1 MKNKILLTLVF
12 FFLNF
17 FSIGL
22 SNAQDQFNF
31 NISEIEI
38 LENGNKII
46 GSKRG
51 DVSTGD
57 GLVIE
62 ADNFIYKKIE
72 NILNANGNVI
82 IKDTINNYKINS
94 NNITYEKNSEKIFSK
109 GETKSEI
116 GSRFILDSTDVVF
129 FRDKNILSSN
139 KDTSILDND
148 EQTLVKLKKF
158 NFSIDEEL
166 LKGEKILVNLDYNL
180 PQNDKFFFNS
190 GIFDFKKKSFIAKDI
205 QINLAKNIFNNIKND
220 PRLKGVSAQS
230 VNNITTV
237 KKGVF
242 TSCADDTDCPPW
254 VITASQIKHD
264 KNKKQ
269 LIYDDAL
276 LKIYNVPVLYFPK
289 FFHPDPTVKRQ
300 SGFLK
305 PSLNNSNVLG
315 SSLNLPYYHVIS
327 QNKDFTFRPTIFDSD
342 IKMFQ
347 NEFRVENKNSSA
359 ILDFAYVDGYQSS
372 LSNKKNSLSH
382 IFAKFDLN
390 LAWENFNQSDL
401 IVSIK
406 KVSNDTYL
414 KIFDGNIFKNNTTPT
429 DYDVLNSEAKLIVNN
444 KDFNFISGFQS
455 FEDLNKISSDRF
467 QFILP
472 YYNFDKQLFSN
483 FEKGSINFS
492 SSGSNDLNN
501 TNNLRTK
508 IINDLNF
515 QSLDIITD
523 YGFMNEYNIYLKNL
537 NTIGKNDSLYKS
549 SPQMEVMSIFE
560 LNTSL
565 PMINQTERNINYLT
579 PKASIRFNPGD
590 MKDYTSSDRSI
601 NVDGIFDINR
611 LAIDDSFEEGKSL
624 TLGVE
629 YKKTKLDD
637 INKFFEA
644 KIATV
649 YRDKKEEFIPKSS
662 GINGKDTNFFGSIS
676 NNLSDTLNISYN
688 FILDNDLNTLEYNS
702 LNTSINYKNLNTSFN
717 FIEEDGAIGDTNTI
731 ENKTSIK
738 FNNENYLTFNTRRN
752 RKINLTE
759 YYNLIYE
766 YKNDCLIAGIKYNK
780 SYYEDRDLKPS
791 ENFLFSITLTPLT
804 SFEQKVDQW

>member
-1 MKNKILLTLVF
+1 MKNKILLTLIF

-22 SNAQDQFNF
+22 SNAQDQFDF

-51 DVSTGD
+51 EVSTGD
-57 GLVIE
+57 GFVIE

-82 IKDTINNYKINS
+82 IKDMINNYSIYS
-94 NNITYEKNSEKIFSK
+94 NNITYEKISEKIFSK

-116 GSRFILDSTDVVF
+116 GSRYILNSTDVVF
-129 FRDKNILSSN
+129 FRDKKILSSN

-148 EQTLVKLKKF
+148 EQTHVKLKKF
-158 NFSIDEEL
+158 SFSIDEEL

-180 PQNDKFFFNS
+180 PQNDKLFFNS
-190 GIFDFKKKSFIAKDI
+190 GIFDFKKKSFVAKDI

-220 PRLKGVSAQS
+220 PRLKGVSAQNE
-230 VNNITTV
+230 NNITTV

-242 TSCADDTDCPPW
+242 TSCDDDTDCPPW

-269 LIYDDAL
+269 LIYDNAL

-347 NEFRVENKNSSA
+347 NEFRVENMNSSA
-359 ILDFAYVDGYQSS
+359 IVDFAYVDEYQSS

-382 IFAKFDLN
+382 IFAKFDVN
-390 LAWENFNQSDL
+390 LAWENFSQSDL
-401 IVSIK
+401 LVSLK

-414 KIFDGNIFKNNTTPT
+414 KIFDGNIFKNSTTPT

-444 KDFNFISGFQS
+444 KNFNFVTGFQS
-455 FEDLNKISSDRF
+455 FEDLKLSSSDRF

-483 FEKGSINFS
+483 FENGSISFG

-515 QSLDIITD
+515 QSFDIVTD
-523 YGFMNEYNIYLKNL
+523 FGFKNEYNIYLKNL

-565 PMINQTERNINYLT
+565 PMINQTEKNINYLT

-601 NVDGIFDINR
+601 NVDSIFDINR
-611 LAIDDSFEEGKSL
+611 LALDDSFEEGKSL

-629 YKKTKLDD
+629 YKKTKLND

-649 YRDKKEEFIPKSS
+649 YREKNEKFIPQSS
-662 GINGKDTNFFGSIS
+662 GINGKDSNIFGSIS
-676 NNLSDTLNISYN
+676 NNFSDALNISYN

-717 FIEEDGAIGDTNTI
+717 FIEKDGVIGDTNTI
-731 ENKTSIK
+731 ENKTYIK
-738 FNNENYLTFNTRRN
+738 FNDENYLTFNTRRN

-791 ENFLFSITLTPLT
+791 ENLLFSITLTPLT
-804 SFEQKVDQW
+804 SFEQKVDQ

>member
-1 MKNKILLTLVF
+1 MKNKILLILILF
-12 FFLNF
+12 CINF

-22 SNAQDQFNF
+22 SHSQDQFNF
-31 NISEIEI
+31 DISEIEI

-51 DVSTGD
+51 KVSTID
-57 GLVIE
+57 GFVIE

-72 NILNANGNVI
+72 NILNANGNVVVR
-82 IKDTINNYKINS
+82 DSINNYKIYS

-109 GETKSEI
+109 GKTKSEI
-116 GSRFILDSTDVVF
+116 SSRFILDSSDVIF
-129 FRDKNILSSN
+129 FRDKKILSSS
-139 KDTSILDND
+139 KHTSILDND
-148 EQTLVKLKKF
+148 EQTHIKLKKF
-158 NFSIDEEL
+158 SFSFDEEL

-180 PQNDKFFFNS
+180 PQNDKLFFNS
-190 GIFDFKKKSFIAKDI
+190 GIFDFKKKSFVAKDI
-205 QINLAKNIFNNIKND
+205 QINLAKNIFNNVKND

-230 VNNITTV
+230 ENNITTV

-242 TSCADDTDCPPW
+242 TSCSDDTDCPPW
-254 VITASQIKHD
+254 IITASEIKHD

-305 PSLNNSNVLG
+305 PSLNNSNILG
-315 SSLNLPYYHVIS
+315 SSINLPYYHVIS

-347 NEFRVENKNSSA
+347 NEFRLANKNSSA
-359 ILDFAYVDGYQSS
+359 IVDFAYVDGYQSS

-382 IFAKFDLN
+382 LFARFDLN

-401 IVSIK
+401 FVSLK

-444 KDFNFISGFQS
+444 YDFNFITGFQS
-455 FEDLNKISSDRF
+455 FEDLNKPSSDRF

-483 FEKGSINFS
+483 FKNGSINFS

-508 IINDLNF
+508 VINDLNF
-515 QSLDIITD
+515 QSLDIINK

-565 PMINQTERNINYLT
+565 PMINQTERNVNYLT

-629 YKKTKLDD
+629 YKKTKLND

-644 KIATV
+644 KVATV
-649 YRDKKEEFIPKSS
+649 YRDKNEKFIPQSS
-662 GINGKDTNFFGSIS
+662 GIGGRDSNIFGSIS

-688 FILDNDLNTLEYNS
+688 FILDNDLNTLKYNS

-738 FNNENYLTFNTRRN
+738 FNDRNYLTFNTRRN
-752 RKINLTE
+752 RKIDLTE

-766 YKNDCLIAGIKYNK
+766 YKNDCLIAGIKYDK

-791 ENFLFSITLTPLT
+791 ENLLFSITLTPLT
-804 SFEQKVDQW
+804 SFEQKIDQ

>member
-1 MKNKILLTLVF
+1 MKNKILLTLVY

-94 NNITYEKNSEKIFSK
+94 NNITYEKNNEKIFSK

-116 GSRFILDSTDVVF
+116 GSRFILDSTDIIF
-129 FRDKNILSSN
+129 FRDKKILSSN

-148 EQTLVKLKKF
+148 EQTYVKLKKF
-158 NFSIDEEL
+158 SFSIDEEL

-180 PQNDKFFFNS
+180 PQNNKLFFNN
-190 GIFDFKKKSFIAKDI
+190 GIFDFKKKSFVAKDI

-220 PRLKGVSAQS
+220 PRLIGVSAQS
-230 VNNITTV
+230 ENNITTI

-300 SGFLK
+300 SGFLM

-444 KDFNFISGFQS
+444 KNFNFISGFQS
-455 FEDLNKISSDRF
+455 FEDLNKTSSDRF

-483 FEKGSINFS
+483 FENGSINFS
-492 SSGSNDLNN
+492 SNGSNDLNN

-508 IINDLNF
+508 IINDINF

-537 NTIGKNDSLYKS
+537 NTIGKNDGLYKS
-549 SPQMEVMSIFE
+549 SPQMEVMGIFE

-565 PMINQTERNINYLT
+565 PMINQTEGNINYLT

-662 GINGKDTNFFGSIS
+662 GINSKDPNIFGSIS
-676 NNLSDTLNISYN
+676 NNLTDTLNISYN
-688 FILDNDLNTLEYNS
+688 FILDNDFNTLEYNS

-717 FIEEDGAIGDTNTI
+717 FIEENGAIGDTNTI

-791 ENFLFSITLTPLT
+791 ENFLFSLTLIPLT
-804 SFEQKVDQW
+804 SFEQKIDQW

>member
-1 MKNKILLTLVF
+1 MKNKILLTLIF
-12 FFLNF
+12 FYLSF

-31 NISEIEI
+31 NVSEIEI

-51 DVSTGD
+51 EISTND
-57 GLVIE
+57 GFIIE
-62 ADNFIYKKIE
+62 ADNFIYKKNE
-72 NILNANGNVI
+72 NILNASGNVI
-82 IKDTINNYKINS
+82 IEDTANNYKIYS

-109 GETKSEI
+109 GETTSEI
-116 GSRFILDSTDVVF
+116 SSRFILDSSDVVF
-129 FRDKNILSSN
+129 FKDKKIISSN
-139 KDTSILDND
+139 KDTSILDSD
-148 EQTLVKLKKF
+148 EQTHVKLKKF
-158 NFSIDEEL
+158 SFSIDENL

-180 PQNDKFFFNS
+180 PQNDKLFFNN
-190 GIFDFKKKSFIAKDI
+190 GIFNFKKKSFVAKDV
-205 QINLAKNIFNNIKND
+205 QINLKKNIFDNIKND

-230 VNNITTV
+230 ENNITTV

-242 TSCADDTDCPPW
+242 TSCDDDNDCPPW
-254 VITASQIKHD
+254 VITASEIKHD

-269 LIYDDAL
+269 LIYDNAL
-276 LKIYNVPVLYFPK
+276 LKIYNVPILYFPK

-305 PSLNNSNVLG
+305 PSLNNSNILG

-347 NEFRVENKNSSA
+347 NEFRVENINSSA
-359 ILDFAYVDGYQSS
+359 IVDFAYIDGYQSS

-382 IFAKFDLN
+382 IFAKFDVN
-390 LAWENFNQSDL
+390 LAWENFNKSDL
-401 IVSIK
+401 FVSLK

-414 KIFDGNIFKNNTTPT
+414 KIFDGNIFKNNTTPK
-429 DYDVLNSEAKLIVNN
+429 DYDVLNSEVKLILNN
-444 KDFNFISGFQS
+444 NNYNFVTGFKS
-455 FEDLNKISSDRF
+455 FEDLKLSSSDRF

-483 FEKGSINFS
+483 FENGSVNFS

-515 QSLDIITD
+515 QSLDIISN
-523 YGFMNEYNIYLKNL
+523 YGFKNKYNIYLKNL
-537 NTIGKNDSLYKS
+537 NTIGKNDNLYKS
-549 SPQMEVMSIFE
+549 SPQMEVMSIIE

-565 PMINQTERNINYLT
+565 PMIKQTERNINYIT

-590 MKDYTSSDRSI
+590 MKDYNSSDRSI
-601 NVDGIFDINR
+601 NIDGIFDINR

-624 TLGVE
+624 TLGFE
-629 YKKTKLDD
+629 YKKTKLDN

-644 KIATV
+644 KIASV
-649 YRDKKEEFIPKSS
+649 YRDKNEKFIPKSS
-662 GINGKDTNFFGSIS
+662 GIDGKDPNIFGSIS
-676 NNLSDTLNISYN
+676 NNFSDNLNISYN

-702 LNTSINYKNLNTSFN
+702 LNTSINFKNLNTSFN

-752 RKINLTE
+752 RKIDLTE

-804 SFEQKVDQW
+804 SFEQKIDQ

>member
-1 MKNKILLTLVF
+1 MKNKILLALIF
-12 FFLNF
+12 FSINF

-22 SNAQDQFNF
+22 SHSQEQFNF
-31 NISEIEI
+31 DISEIEI

-51 DVSTGD
+51 EVSTVD
-57 GLVIE
+57 GFVIE

-72 NILNANGNVI
+72 NILNANGNVVV
-82 IKDTINNYKINS
+82 KDSVNNYKIYS
-94 NNITYEKNSEKIFSK
+94 NNITYKKNSEKIFSK
-109 GETKSEI
+109 GKTKSEI
-116 GSRFILDSTDVVF
+116 GSRFILDSSDVAF
-129 FRDKNILSSN
+129 FRDKKILSSS
-139 KDTSILDND
+139 KHTSILDND
-148 EQTLVKLKKF
+148 EQTHIKLKKF
-158 NFSIDEEL
+158 SFSFDEEL

-180 PQNDKFFFNS
+180 PQNDKLFFNS
-190 GIFDFKKKSFIAKDI
+190 GIFDFKNKSFVAKDI

-220 PRLKGVSAQS
+220 PRLNGVSAQS
-230 VNNITTV
+230 ENNITTV

-242 TSCADDTDCPPW
+242 TSCDDDADCPPW
-254 VITASQIKHD
+254 VITASEIKHD

-289 FFHPDPTVKRQ
+289 FFHPDPTVERQ

-315 SSLNLPYYHVIS
+315 SSINLPYYHVIS
-327 QNKDFTFRPTIFDSD
+327 QNKDFTFRPTIFDSEV
-342 IKMFQ
+342 KMFQ
-347 NEFRVENKNSSA
+347 NEFRVENMNSSA
-359 ILDFAYVDGYQSS
+359 VVDFAYVDGYQSS

-401 IVSIK
+401 FVSLK

-414 KIFDGNIFKNNTTPT
+414 KIFDGNIFKNKTTPT

-444 KDFNFISGFQS
+444 YDFNFITGFQS
-455 FEDLNKISSDRF
+455 FEDLNQPSSDRF

-483 FEKGSINFS
+483 FENGSINFS

-508 IINDLNF
+508 IINDLSF

-565 PMINQTERNINYLT
+565 PMINQTGRNVNYFT

-624 TLGVE
+624 TLGFE
-629 YKKTKLDD
+629 YKKTKLNE

-649 YRDKKEEFIPKSS
+649 YRDKNEKFIPISS
-662 GINGKDTNFFGSIS
+662 GISGKDQNIFGSIS

-738 FNNENYLTFNTRRN
+738 FNDENYLTFNARRN

-766 YKNDCLIAGIKYNK
+766 YKNDCLIAGIKYDK

-791 ENFLFSITLTPLT
+791 ENLLFSITLTPLT
-804 SFEQKVDQW
+804 SFEQKIDQ

>member
-1 MKNKILLTLVF
+1 MKNKILFILIF
-12 FFLNF
+12 FCLNF
-17 FSIGL
+17 FPLGL

-38 LENGNKII
+38 LENGNKIV

-51 DVSTGD
+51 EVSTGD

-62 ADNFIYKKIE
+62 ADNFIYKKNE

-82 IKDTINNYKINS
+82 IKDTFNNYNIYS
-94 NNITYEKNSEKIFSK
+94 NNVTYEKKTEKIISK
-109 GETKSEI
+109 GETKGEI
-116 GSRFILDSTDVVF
+116 SSRFILDSIDVIF
-129 FRDKNILSSN
+129 FRDKKILSSDN
-139 KDTSILDND
+139 NTSILDKN
-148 EQTLVKLKKF
+148 EQTYVQLKKF

-166 LKGEKILVNLDYNL
+166 LKGEEVLVNLDYNL
-180 PQNDKFFFNS
+180 PQNDKLFFSS
-190 GIFDFKKKSFIAKDI
+190 GIFDFKKKSFVAKDVKI
-205 QINLAKNIFNNIKND
+205 SLKKNIFDNIKND

-230 VNNITTV
+230 ENNITTV

-254 VITASQIKHD
+254 VITAGEIKHD

-315 SSLNLPYYHVIS
+315 SSFNLPYYHVIS

-347 NEFRVENKNSSA
+347 NEFRLANKNSSA
-359 ILDFAYVDGYQSS
+359 IVDFAYVDGYQSS

-401 IVSIK
+401 FVSLK

-414 KIFDGNIFKNNTTPT
+414 KIFDGNIFKNDTTPS
-429 DYDVLNSEAKLIVNN
+429 DYDVLNSEAKLIINN
-444 KDFNFISGFQS
+444 NDINFITGFQS
-455 FEDLNKISSDRF
+455 FENLNQPSSDRF

-472 YYNFDKQLFSN
+472 YYNFDKQLFNN
-483 FEKGSINFS
+483 FENGSVNFS

-549 SPQMEVMSIFE
+549 SPQMELMSIFE

-565 PMINQTERNINYLT
+565 PMINQTERSVNYLT

-629 YKKTKLDD
+629 YKKTKLND

-649 YRDKKEEFIPKSS
+649 YRDKNEKFIPQTS
-662 GINGKDTNFFGSIS
+662 GINGKDPNIFGSIS

-702 LNTSINYKNLNTSFN
+702 LNTTINYKNLNTSFN

-738 FNNENYLTFNTRRN
+738 FDDQNYLTFNTRRN

-766 YKNDCLIAGIKYNK
+766 YKNDCLIAGIKYDK

-791 ENFLFSITLTPLT
+791 ENLLFSITLTPLT
-804 SFEQKVDQW
+804 SFEQKIDQ

>member
-1 MKNKILLTLVF
+1 MKNKILLILVY

-17 FSIGL
+17 FTIGL

-38 LENGNKII
+38 LENGNKIV

-94 NNITYEKNSEKIFSK
+94 NNITYEKNNEKIFSK

-116 GSRFILDSTDVVF
+116 GSRFILDSADIIF
-129 FRDKNILSSN
+129 FRDKKILSSN

-148 EQTLVKLKKF
+148 EQTYVKLKKF
-158 NFSIDEEL
+158 SFSINEEL

-180 PQNDKFFFNS
+180 PQNNKLFFNN
-190 GIFDFKKKSFIAKDI
+190 GIFDFKKKSFVAKDI

-220 PRLKGVSAQS
+220 PRLIGVSAQS
-230 VNNITTV
+230 ENNITTV

-276 LKIYNVPVLYFPK
+276 LKIYNIPVLYFPK

-300 SGFLK
+300 SGFLM

-315 SSLNLPYYHVIS
+315 SSLNIPYYHVIS

-401 IVSIK
+401 IVSMK

-472 YYNFDKQLFSN
+472 YYNFDKQLFNN
-483 FEKGSINFS
+483 FENGSINFS

-508 IINDLNF
+508 IINDINF

-523 YGFMNEYNIYLKNL
+523 YGFMNEYNIHLKNL

-624 TLGVE
+624 TLGIE

-637 INKFFEA
+637 INKYFEA

-649 YRDKKEEFIPKSS
+649 YRDEKEEFIPKSS
-662 GINGKDTNFFGSIS
+662 GINSKDPNIFGSIS
-676 NNLSDTLNISYN
+676 NSLSDTLNISYN
-688 FILDNDLNTLEYNS
+688 FILDNDFNTLEYNS

-717 FIEEDGAIGDTNTI
+717 FIEENGVIGDTNTF

-791 ENFLFSITLTPLT
+791 ENFLFSLTLIPLT
-804 SFEQKVDQW
+804 SFEQKIDQ